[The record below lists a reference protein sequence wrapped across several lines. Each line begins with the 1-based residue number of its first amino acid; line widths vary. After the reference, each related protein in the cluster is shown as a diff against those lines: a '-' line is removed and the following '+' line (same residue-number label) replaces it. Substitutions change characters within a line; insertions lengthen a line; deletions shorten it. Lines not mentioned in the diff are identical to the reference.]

1 MKIKVKFWGLFI
13 ILYGLFTWIWKYLK
27 IDAFIARLPSEIG
40 TLVNTFFNPVVILSI
55 LISSLLYLLWKVPG
69 MNRIVQFFFDTNPC
83 IEGTWKGTLY
93 YQWEGKNQEKPI
105 YLSISQKNAYKVQCN
120 LYTELRTS
128 YSELAFFDKSKNIT
142 RLIYTYGA
150 EKAIYDSENNPQ
162 HNGITILTLGENR
175 KTLEGE
181 YFTNHKT
188 TGRIELEFLSRK
200 TVCSFKDAESL
211 FANIERK

>member
-55 LISSLLYLLWKVPG
+55 LISSLLYLLWKAPG
-69 MNRIVQFFFDTNPC
+69 MKRIVQYFFDANPY

-93 YQWEGKNQEKPI
+93 YQWEGKNQEKTI
-105 YLSISQKNAYKVQCN
+105 YLSVSQKNAYAIQCN

-128 YSELAFFDKSKNIT
+128 YSELAFFDKSKDAN

-150 EKAIYDSENNPQ
+150 EKSISDSENNPQ
-162 HNGITILTLGENR
+162 HNGITILTLGENG

-188 TGRIELEFLSRK
+188 SGRIELEFFSRK
-200 TVCSFKDAESL
+200 TVSSFKDAGLIFQKSS
-211 FANIERK
+211 IH